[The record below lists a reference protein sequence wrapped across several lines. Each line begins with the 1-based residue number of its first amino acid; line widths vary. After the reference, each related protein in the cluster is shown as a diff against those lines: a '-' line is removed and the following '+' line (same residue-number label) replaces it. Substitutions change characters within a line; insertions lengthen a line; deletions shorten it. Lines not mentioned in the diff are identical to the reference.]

1 MALIDAYD
9 KRTGRKLP
17 QRVPEHFIGHPV
29 LGEHLSKT
37 PRQKAAD
44 TRKAA
49 PAATPK
55 APAAGDTEKE

>member
-1 MALIDAYD
+1 MALIDAFRKD
-9 KRTGRKLP
+9 TGE
-17 QRVPEHFIGHPV
+17 RVLIPAHWVTHPS
-29 LGEHLSKT
+29 LGAPFTTT
-37 PRQKAAD
+37 PRQKAVD